1 MAAYTTI
8 DDPEAYFQ
16 VKAYT
21 GNGTAIGSG
30 GQSLTLDGDTDLSP
44 NMIWFKERNST
55 SNHALFDTVRGA
67 TKYLIPDGN
76 FTEATDTETL
86 TAFNSDGFTVG
97 SASAENRDGN
107 LFVAWCW
114 KESATAG
121 FDIVSWTG
129 DGTSQ
134 DISHNLSAVP
144 TTIIVK
150 NRSAEVDWYMYNVN
164 NGNTHSLVLNSNAA
178 KAGAYSDNW
187 NNTTPTSSVFTVGSS
202 QSTGGSSGNN
212 MIAYVFTD
220 IQGFSKVNGF
230 YTGNGNA
237 DGPFLYTGFRPSLV
251 IWKKTSA
258 TGAWPMYDIKRD
270 TVNPMTKRIQASDN
284 DTEADQS
291 AAAIDFLSNGIKLRT
306 TDSEWNGSGV
316 SYVFMAFAEQ
326 PFVNSNGVPCN
337 AR

>member
-76 FTEATDTETL
+76 YAEATDTETL

-114 KESATAG
+114 KESADAG
-121 FDIVSWTG
+121 FDIVSYAGNATNR
-129 DGTSQ
+129 
-134 DISHNLSAVP
+134 DISHSLSAVP
-144 TTIIVK
+144 AVMLIKNLSATLSWRMYHHQNTAAPETDHLILDTT
-150 NRSAEVDWYMYNVN
+150 
-164 NGNTHSLVLNSNAA
+164 AA
-178 KAGAYSDNW
+178 TADDDSMW
-187 NNTTPTSSVFTVGSS
+187 NDTAPTSSVFSLKTSTSVNGSS
-202 QSTGGSSGNN
+202 ANY
-212 MIAYVFTD
+212 IAYVFTGK
-220 IQGFSKVNGF
+220 QGFSKFGQ
-230 YTGNGNA
+230 YKGNGNA
-237 DGPFLYTGFRPSLV
+237 DGAFIFCGFRPAFV
-251 IWKKTSA
+251 MMKRTNTTSEW
-258 TGAWPMYDIKRD
+258 GVFDNKRD
-270 TVNPMTKRIQASDN
+270 VDNVATLQLKPNASEVE
-284 DTEADQS
+284 EANG
-291 AAAIDFLSNGIKLRT
+291 AVDFCANGFKLRAT
-306 TDSEWNGSGV
+306 SVFMNGDDD
-316 SYVFMAFAEQ
+316 SYVFMAFAEA
-326 PFVNSNGVPCN
+326 PLVNSNGVPGN